1 MIKSGTKYI
10 AAIMI
15 VFGLSCAN
23 KTAENGKFEIAVTNS
38 YLQCAVEDLCSSEL
52 EVLCIAPPGVC
63 PGHFDM
69 SPGQLKQL
77 RNCRILLLFDFQKN
91 VEQSLS
97 RLKKSGLKVQ
107 LVKTQP
113 GLCIPDTYLSTCQDV
128 CRIISSEYPDKA
140 DQYQEALKL
149 IRNRLDKLAQEL
161 REDIRQSGSKSAK
174 VLASNHQADFVKWL
188 GLDAIATFVGSDIE
202 TASNLN
208 QCLEKAAGQDVK
220 FVIANRQEGAGLA
233 EALAKR
239 LQAKAVVFSNF
250 PEKALDGA
258 GFDGLLRENVRALI
272 EVAEQ

>member
-10 AAIMI
+10 AALMI

-38 YLQCAVEDLCSSEL
+38 YLQCAVEDLCGGEL
-52 EVLCIAPPGVC
+52 EVLCLAPPGVC

-69 SPGQLKQL
+69 SPGQLEQL

-97 RLKKSGLKVQ
+97 RLKKSGLKIQ

-128 CRIISSEYPDKA
+128 CRIVSSEYPDKA

-188 GLDAIATFVGSDIE
+188 GFDAIATFVGSDIE

>member
-23 KTAENGKFEIAVTNS
+23 KTTENGKFEIAVTNS

-91 VEQSLS
+91 IEQSLS